1 MNDLHDEYISR
12 LYKKTRI
19 EEPPMALDSAILTQ
33 ARKVVEKRSLWR
45 RTSWLVPLTTVALT
59 VLTVSVV
66 IQMKQEH
73 PEIIAPASIEQPA
86 LKSAPKSKPVKKE
99 LMKDELRQ
107 AEPAKAMKRKS
118 AAPAPMMEIA
128 PAEDSVKSAPVRSLS
143 NEEKK
148 QESIGRLQFRER
160 DSEAGAVAPSMNR
173 PAALQAAPEAWIAK
187 IRALLEAGKKE
198 EAIKELKL
206 FRAAYPDYELPADLK
221 MLNE

>member
-1 MNDLHDEYISR
+1 
-12 LYKKTRI
+12 
-19 EEPPMALDSAILTQ
+19 
-33 ARKVVEKRSLWR
+33 
-45 RTSWLVPLTTVALT
+45 
-59 VLTVSVV
+59 V

-107 AEPAKAMKRKS
+107 AEPAKTVKRKS
-118 AAPAPMMEIA
+118 ATPAQMMEMA
-128 PAEDSVKSAPVRSLS
+128 PAEDAVKSAPSRSLS

-148 QESIGRLQFRER
+148 QKAVERLQFREH
-160 DSEAGAVAPSMNR
+160 DSEAGAVGPSMNR
-173 PAALQAAPEAWIAK
+173 PAALQAAPEPEAIILKPEAWIAK

-206 FRAAYPDYELPADLK
+206 FRAAYPDHELPADLK
-221 MLNE
+221 AIK